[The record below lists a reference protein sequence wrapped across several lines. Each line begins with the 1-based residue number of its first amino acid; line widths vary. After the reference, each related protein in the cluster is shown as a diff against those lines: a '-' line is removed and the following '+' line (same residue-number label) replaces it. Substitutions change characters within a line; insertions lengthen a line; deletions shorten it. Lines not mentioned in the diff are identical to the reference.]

1 MANIWLPGQ
10 IIIEHATE
18 ANVDIS
24 ILDSTS
30 IRDKTL
36 KNTMVTKEKCS
47 IYKRYQKIIKKKD
60 HSAYLANYVPNP
72 PGGILLTW
80 TNFNPSV
87 DK

>member
-18 ANVDIS
+18 ANEDIS

-36 KNTMVTKEKCS
+36 KNTMVT
-47 IYKRYQKIIKKKD
+47 
-60 HSAYLANYVPNP
+60 
-72 PGGILLTW
+72 
-80 TNFNPSV
+80 
-87 DK
+87 